1 MQASDLHAADIRPRG
16 SIFVSRISATLMTA
30 QFLDIVT
37 TAAILYAVAAGL
49 LLVFGVLKII
59 NFAHG
64 ALLTVG
70 SYVAVAASSLGINPW
85 FAVPLAAVVGAI
97 SGAVIERLVVRP
109 LYARPLDA
117 ILATWGLSIVMGQI
131 LTLGF
136 GRGVHF
142 AEPPLKGTV
151 DVLGADYSTYRLGLV
166 GMAAALGLGISMLL
180 AATRLGLETRAVIM
194 NENLAR
200 SIGINSGL
208 VRFITFVVG
217 SALAAVAGVLITPLS
232 SVDPNMGV
240 PWLVN
245 AFMLVLVSGSS
256 LFSLAVACILLGGAQ
271 VLVSSLL
278 SPVLGGLTIAVLAA
292 VILRIRPSGFANA

>member
-1 MQASDLHAADIRPRG
+1 MI
-16 SIFVSRISATLMTA
+16 A
-30 QFLDIVT
+30 QILDIVT

-64 ALLTVG
+64 ALLAVG
-70 SYVAVAASSLGINPW
+70 SYAAVAVSSVGVSPW
-85 FAVPLAAVVGAI
+85 LAIPLAAIVGALA
-97 SGAVIERLVVRP
+97 GALIELLVVRP

-117 ILATWGLSIVMGQI
+117 ILATWGLGIVMGQI
-131 LTLGF
+131 LTLLF

-142 AEPPLKGTV
+142 AEPPLKGTLV
-151 DVLGADYSTYRLGLV
+151 ILGADYSLYRLALV
-166 GMAAALGLGISMLL
+166 GVAIALGLGISALL
-180 AATRLGLETRAVIM
+180 SGTRLGLETQAVIM
-194 NENLAR
+194 NETLAR
-200 SIGINSGL
+200 GIGINSGL
-208 VRFITFVVG
+208 VRFVTFVVG

-256 LFSLAVACILLGGAQ
+256 LFSLAVACLVLGGAQ
-271 VLVSSLL
+271 VLVSSFLN
-278 SPVLGGLTIAVLAA
+278 PVLGGLTIAVLAA
-292 VILRIRPSGFANA
+292 VILRIRPSGFADA

>member
-1 MQASDLHAADIRPRG
+1 MI
-16 SIFVSRISATLMTA
+16 A
-30 QFLDIVT
+30 QILDIVT
-37 TAAILYAVAAGL
+37 TAAILYVVAAGL

-64 ALLTVG
+64 ALLAVG
-70 SYVAVAASSLGINPW
+70 SYAAVAVSSLGINPW
-85 FAVPLAAVVGAI
+85 LAVPVAAVVGGLA
-97 SGAVIERLVVRP
+97 GAFIEQLVVRP

-117 ILATWGLSIVMGQI
+117 ILATWGLSIVIGQI
-131 LTLGF
+131 LTLAF

-142 AEPPLKGTV
+142 AEPPLKGTLNI
-151 DVLGADYSTYRLGLV
+151 LGTDYSFYRLALV
-166 GMAAALGLGISMLL
+166 GVAITLGLCISALL
-180 AATRLGLETRAVIM
+180 TGTRLGLDTRAVIM

-200 SIGINSGL
+200 GIGINSGL

-256 LFSLAVACILLGGAQ
+256 LLSLAVACLVLGGAQ
-271 VLVSSLL
+271 VLVSSFLN
-278 SPVLGGLTIAVLAA
+278 PVLGGLTIAVLAA